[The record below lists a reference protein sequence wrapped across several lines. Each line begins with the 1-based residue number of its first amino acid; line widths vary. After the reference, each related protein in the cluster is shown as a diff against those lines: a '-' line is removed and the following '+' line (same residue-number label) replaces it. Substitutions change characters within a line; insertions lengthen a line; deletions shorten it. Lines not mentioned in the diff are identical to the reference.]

1 MIGTPSLCSADRKDS
16 CNFSTDWQEVLL
28 FSCYLCVHSQG
39 LRKLQLRQNQQSHLQ
54 RKNPQKSQHLAEFQA
69 SFCRW
74 SMFLIDWCF
83 RLTPSIIFIQAR
95 KFGTCLNHFLKFT
108 EYLPPVSFVIISH
121 GLCLHADHFHHFS
134 SSIIIFPDINSD
146 VMMFPWYFP
155 IFSTRT
161 LAWREASPS
170 RARGACGGV
179 AKAGQ
184 KRNSSGFHGLF
195 MGFDFFW
202 GLLLSCIDNV

>member
-1 MIGTPSLCSADRKDS
+1 MLPVRAFPGTKKAAVAAEPAKSPAAQEPTEKPASGRVSGQLLQMINVS
-16 CNFSTDWQEVLL
+16 
-28 FSCYLCVHSQG
+28 
-39 LRKLQLRQNQQSHLQ
+39 
-54 RKNPQKSQHLAEFQA
+54 
-69 SFCRW
+69 
-74 SMFLIDWCF
+74 DWCF

-195 MGFDFFW
+195 MGFMIFLEDY
-202 GLLLSCIDNV
+202 CNHV